1 MQLFQP
7 CASGKEKMANI
18 LVVDDQQCVRE
29 LLSDELAQEGH
40 RVSSVSDTKFIWQH
54 LTDSRPDLVLLD
66 IYLDGCTRWDLLH
79 DIKNWDPDLP
89 VLIFTAYDGFAED
102 PRLSQADGYVIKSFV
117 ALALLKQKVAEIS
130 EWKPANHKARDT
142 KLTERAYLLHL
153 GSERS

>member
-66 IYLDGCTRWDLLH
+66 IYLDGCTRWDLLR
-79 DIKNWDPDLP
+79 DIKNRDPDLP
-89 VLIFTAYDGFAED
+89 VVIFTAYDSFAED
-102 PRLSQADGYVIKSFV
+102 PRLLQADGYVIKSFV
-117 ALALLKQKVAEIS
+117 ALDALKQKVAEILELKTAS
-130 EWKPANHKARDT
+130 HKAPDT
-142 KLTERAYLLHL
+142 KTAERAYLLHL
-153 GSERS
+153 GPADS